1 MDFSL
6 VSLAQ
11 NDKFTSMTN
20 GTFKKAF
27 KILKMLGNFD
37 FLNFES
43 LWNLKVFGILKVLEI
58 SKKFKFFK
66 FSSKISQ
73 ILGKDFFTL
82 SKKQHKFAIMRKNL
96 REILSKTAKNDKNSA

>member
-1 MDFSL
+1 M
-6 VSLAQ
+6 
-11 NDKFTSMTN
+11 TS
-20 GTFKKAF
+20 GAFKKVF
-27 KILKMLGNFD
+27 K
-37 FLNFES
+37 
-43 LWNLKVFGILKVLEI
+43 ILKVLEI

>member
-1 MDFSL
+1 M
-6 VSLAQ
+6 
-11 NDKFTSMTN
+11 
-20 GTFKKAF
+20 
-27 KILKMLGNFD
+27 
-37 FLNFES
+37 
-43 LWNLKVFGILKVLEI
+43 LEI

-96 REILSKTAKNDKNSA
+96 REILSKTAKMIKIPLKFIKRKDKR